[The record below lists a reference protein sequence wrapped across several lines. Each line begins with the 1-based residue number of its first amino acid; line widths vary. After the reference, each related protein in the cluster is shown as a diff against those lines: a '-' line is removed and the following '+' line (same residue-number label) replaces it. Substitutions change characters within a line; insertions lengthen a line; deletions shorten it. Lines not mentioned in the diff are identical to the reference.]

1 MEDEDFLHTTQARK
15 CLETSFSQTTRAYI
29 MFALYHPKT
38 RVADLKKTKFFFGK
52 NMKEDLLNAVFGDQM
67 DDTLLGDKN

>member
-1 MEDEDFLHTTQARK
+1 
-15 CLETSFSQTTRAYI
+15 